1 MHGRQTT
8 NSGSLEPSGGCFRDI
23 GLQLDT
29 RSVKLHE
36 TVDFTSDIRADHFD
50 CKDEIVKI
58 AQQKP
63 KLLTNKSGTVLAG
76 CIVHHIMTYFKTIKL
91 I

>member
-36 TVDFTSDIRADHFD
+36 TVDFTSDIRTDHFD
-50 CKDEIVKI
+50 CKDENCQNRSTEAK
-58 AQQKP
+58 AFDK
-63 KLLTNKSGTVLAG
+63 
-76 CIVHHIMTYFKTIKL
+76 
-91 I
+91 